1 MRATWRAVVGAKYCA
16 VTPRAGEEDGKQTQ
30 ESLDTRI
37 TAAAPV
43 GDSPAAA
50 DVHAAHESAQGVM
63 AAIDEFVGGSNEPW
77 VPGVFVLS
85 EGSIK
90 ALFRLYYGSGGG
102 R

>member
-1 MRATWRAVVGAKYCA
+1 M
-16 VTPRAGEEDGKQTQ
+16 
-30 ESLDTRI
+30 RI

-77 VPGVFVLS
+77 VPGVFCFVLS
-85 EGSIK
+85 LYSGTIQ
-90 ALFRLYYGSGGG
+90 ALFRLYSCSIQALAAADDELAALSSHGSQVLN
-102 R
+102 RAFVEP